1 MEIKQTEG
9 KFLLEAEES
18 EILDLL
24 TILDSIIATSNYELL
39 DPLDTTV
46 PDHAERDRLR
56 VLREKYF
63 KQIKDYHQKLR
74 KKDERK

>member
-18 EILDLL
+18 EIKGLL
-24 TILDSIIATSNYELL
+24 IILHSIIATSDHELL

-46 PDHAERDRLR
+46 PNMDERDRLR
-56 VLREKYF
+56 VLREKFF
-63 KQIKDYHQKLR
+63 KQIIDYHNKLQ
-74 KKDERK
+74 KKDDKK

>member
-9 KFLLEAEES
+9 KFLVEADES

-24 TILDSIIATSNYELL
+24 IILESIIVTSNYELL

-46 PDHAERDRLR
+46 PDHDERDRLR
-56 VLREKYF
+56 VLREKYL
-63 KQIKDYHQKLR
+63 KQIKEYHQKLK
-74 KKDERK
+74 KKDEKK

>member
-1 MEIKQTEG
+1 MELKRKDG
-9 KFLLEAEES
+9 KFLLEAKES
-18 EILDLL
+18 EIADLL

-46 PDHAERDRLR
+46 PNHDERDRLR

-63 KQIKDYHQKLR
+63 KLIKEQHQKL
-74 KKDERK
+74 KKRDEKK

>member
-9 KFLLEAEES
+9 KFLVEADES

-24 TILDSIIATSNYELL
+24 TILDSIIKTSNYELL

-56 VLREKYF
+56 GLRAKYF
-63 KQIKDYHQKLR
+63 KQISDYQQKLK
-74 KKDERK
+74 KKDEKK

>member
-1 MEIKQTEG
+1 MEIKQKDG
-9 KFLLEAEES
+9 KFLLEADES

-46 PDHAERDRLR
+46 PDHDERDRLSG
-56 VLREKYF
+56 LREKYF

-74 KKDERK
+74 KKDEKK

>member
-9 KFLLEAEES
+9 KFLLEADES
-18 EILDLL
+18 EIKDLL
-24 TILDSIIATSNYELL
+24 VILESIIVTSNYELL

-46 PDHAERDRLR
+46 PNLDERDRLR

-63 KQIKDYHQKLR
+63 KQIKDYHNKLQ
-74 KKDERK
+74 KKDEKK